1 MAKSRTSWLYAL
13 ALPGLFTACL
23 QRGTATTDDV
33 ASYTGIDP
41 PGGNE
46 SFPVCGDGICDSN
59 ETCNQCID
67 DCGPCGDPPGD
78 PGGDPPVDPSNINI
92 PGVPDLQPM
101 SLLYERARTLGVAPL
116 MAGSPNI
123 DNYLASTRITTRGF
137 PTGALD
143 LQDFMNKLFQGGTWT
158 TTPPGQATSAL
169 PPDANGCQQVRVD
182 ANYNPEDLVSFDAGA
197 GLLFPSSLQQGVYI
211 NLGVGALTPIH
222 IPAPQRNAVSL
233 SSTLFE
239 SRVAPTATVSDV
251 NVQIGDMITTAQ
263 ARGEFLQST
272 VYFDVVTASTLL
284 EAASK
289 FKVDAKLFGATIGA
303 SLDSTSSQQTNTVF
317 VRFTQSLFTVFQ
329 DLRGFTP
336 TQGELNAG
344 TLRVADLEALGNAG
358 ELGYDNLPTYTRSVT
373 YGRMLLFSVTSTVDK
388 TDLEAAANAVFGKNS
403 ASASTS
409 QKSTISKSV
418 IRVFGYGGP
427 GQPQIDAIKA
437 GNWQDYF
444 TLQNVSPGTLK
455 PLGYEIRRLDDQL
468 ATMARAT
475 SYTERTCPA
484 VIHNVTV
491 QMSDTFDV
499 GTVSVRPNTSA
510 TWRPL
515 LQTSGGFG
523 AMDIT
528 SQLAGDSDEVKVSIQ
543 GGRANIFDTFHAH
556 STLTVYIDGVVQLV
570 KAFSCN
576 GCHSQDQAI
585 LVRVNKFTG
594 EVVLE

>member
-1 MAKSRTSWLYAL
+1 MLKSRTRWRYAL

-23 QRGTATTDDV
+23 QHGTAPTGDI
-33 ASYTGIDP
+33 ASSTAIDP

-46 SFPVCGDGICDSN
+46 GLPVCGDGVCGPD
-59 ETCNQCID
+59 ETCQQCFD

-78 PGGDPPVDPSNINI
+78 PGGDPPVDPGNINI

-101 SLLYERARTLGVAPL
+101 AVLYEHAHTLGVAPL
-116 MAGSPNI
+116 IAGSPNI
-123 DNYLASTRITTRGF
+123 DSYLASTRITTRGF
-137 PTGALD
+137 PVGALD
-143 LQDFMNKLFQGGTWT
+143 LQDFMNKLFQGGSWAN
-158 TTPPGQATSAL
+158 PAPGQTTSAL
-169 PPDANGCQQVRVD
+169 PTDPSGCQQVHVD

-197 GLLFPSSLQQGVYI
+197 GLLFPSSLQQGAYV
-211 NLGVGALTPIH
+211 NLGVGSLTPIH
-222 IPAPQRNAVSL
+222 VPATQRNSASL
-233 SSTLFE
+233 SSTLLE

-251 NVQIGDMITTAQ
+251 NVQIANMIQSAQ

-272 VYFDVVTASTLL
+272 VYFDVVTASTLQ

-289 FKVDAKLFGATIGA
+289 FKLDAKLFGATIGA
-303 SLDSTSSQQTNTVF
+303 SLDSTTSEQHNTVF
-317 VRFTQSLFTVFQ
+317 VRFTQSLFSVFQ

-336 TQGELNAG
+336 TAAEFNPGA
-344 TLRVADLEALGNAG
+344 LRVADLEALGNAG
-358 ELGYDNLPTYTRSVT
+358 ELAYDNLPTYTRSVT
-373 YGRMLLFSVTSTVDK
+373 YGRMLLFSVTSSVSK
-388 TDLEAAANAVFGKNS
+388 SDLEAAANAVFGKNS

-409 QKSTISKSV
+409 QKSTISKSE

-444 TLQNVSPGTLK
+444 SMQNVAPGTLK

-515 LQTSGGFG
+515 LQTSGGFA

-528 SQLAGDSDEVKVSIQ
+528 SQLAGDSDEIKVSIQ

-556 STLTVYIDGVVQLV
+556 VTLTVYIDGIVQLV

-594 EVVLE
+594 EVALE